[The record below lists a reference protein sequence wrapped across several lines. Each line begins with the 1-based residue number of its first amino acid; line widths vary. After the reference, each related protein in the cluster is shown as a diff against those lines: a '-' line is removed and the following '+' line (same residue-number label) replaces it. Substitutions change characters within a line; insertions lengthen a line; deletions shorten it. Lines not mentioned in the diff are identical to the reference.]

1 MHLKESRHNRF
12 LPEPL
17 GFSLVCGVKSDHAES
32 EACVSSYEVYMHTEL
47 SADVANLDECGVFC
61 ILVPVEAYHHIL
73 LDIVTHVILDL
84 PSNSCSHYFVFQK
97 FSTASK
103 QGSPPSKQVHV
114 VLKQAS
120 KRSRVLE
127 EASVGEEQVNV
138 LFLSA
143 SFHELK
149 LFPSF
154 FCFISFSLLVCPFFM
169 PGLP

>member
-1 MHLKESRHNRF
+1 
-12 LPEPL
+12 
-17 GFSLVCGVKSDHAES
+17 
-32 EACVSSYEVYMHTEL
+32 MHTKL

-61 ILVPVEAYHHIL
+61 MLIPVAAYDHDFVGYRNIRDLRHL
-73 LDIVTHVILDL
+73 L
-84 PSNSCSHYFVFQK
+84 SNSCSHYFVFQK

-103 QGSPPSKQVHV
+103 QGSAPSKQVHV

-120 KRSRVLE
+120 KRSRVLA

-154 FCFISFSLLVCPFFM
+154 FCFISLSLLICPFFM
-169 PGLP
+169 PDLL

>member
-1 MHLKESRHNRF
+1 MRLKESRHHRF

-17 GFSLVCGVKSDHAES
+17 GFSLVCGVKSYHAES
-32 EACVSSYEVYMHTEL
+32 EACVSSYKVYMRTEL
-47 SADVANLDECGVFC
+47 SADVANLYECGVFY
-61 ILVPVEAYHHIL
+61 IFVLVEAYDHIL

-97 FSTASK
+97 FSTA
-103 QGSPPSKQVHV
+103 SKQVHV